1 MSNRL
6 SARGAVPALDIRTDG
21 FGSFD
26 SGEPIDNL
34 VVAVF
39 QGENG
44 LELAGGPGE
53 VLSSQQEIA
62 LWKLLTAVGAVG
74 RKGEVTTVPGE
85 VLSGADATGGEGT
98 TSASPRVERI
108 LAVGLGDIEDVTDE
122 TIREA
127 AGVASRSVK
136 RPAVEGEAE
145 NDKANEQG
153 RGAHVVST
161 LGMFGAEAALVG
173 HGLGAYSYFGQKS
186 GTAAI
191 DRVTV
196 LTHSGE
202 DNDSATE
209 DIAKRAQILVE
220 SVCFARDLV
229 NAPAN
234 ELYPESYAAIAAEQ
248 AKEFGIEA
256 EILDEKQLEEQG
268 FGGIIGVGKG
278 SARTP
283 RLLRLTYTPENHGD
297 DTPFVALVGKGITF
311 DTGGISLKPG
321 ANMWDM
327 ISDMGGSAAVIA
339 SIYAVARL
347 GAPVKVTA
355 TIPMAEN
362 MPSDRATRPG
372 DILRHYGGIT
382 TEVLNTDAEG
392 RLVLADAI
400 VRACEDNPDYLIET
414 ATLTGAQ
421 MVALGNRTPGIM
433 GSIDFR
439 DRVAMISQEVGDNG
453 WPMPL
458 PAELDD
464 ALKSDVADLRNI
476 STTRWGGMSVAGCY
490 LSHFVPENVE
500 WVHIDIAG
508 PAYNT
513 AAPHGYTPKRGTG
526 VPVRTIVEA
535 IEAIGR
541 D

>member
-85 VLSGADATGGEGT
+85 VLSGTDATGGEGT

-108 LAVGLGDIEDVTDE
+108 LAVGLGDIEEVTDE

-136 RPAVEGEAE
+136 RPAVEGESE
-145 NDKANEQG
+145 NDKGNEQG

-202 DNDSATE
+202 DHEGAAE
-209 DIAKRAQILVE
+209 DVAKRAQILVE

-283 RLLRLTYTPENHGD
+283 RLLRLTYTPENNGD

-458 PAELDD
+458 PTELDD

>member
-1 MSNRL
+1 MSNHL
-6 SARGAVPALDIRTDG
+6 SARGAVPALDIRTNG
-21 FGSFD
+21 LKSFNVD
-26 SGEPIDNL
+26 EPIDTL

-39 QGENG
+39 QGANG

-74 RKGEVTTVPGE
+74 KKGEVTTVPGE
-85 VLSGADATGGEGT
+85 VLSGSDADGTSEGA
-98 TSASPRVERI
+98 ASTPAVERI
-108 LAVGLGDIEDVTDE
+108 LAVGLGDIEEVTDE

-136 RPAVEGEAE
+136 RPNSSADENEAE
-145 NDKANEQG
+145 APS

-173 HGLGAYSYFGQKS
+173 HGLGAYTYFGQKS
-186 GTAAI
+186 GSAAVE
-191 DRVTV
+191 RVTV
-196 LTHSGE
+196 LTHASDDE
-202 DNDSATE
+202 QTSVDDLSQ
-209 DIAKRAQILVE
+209 RAAILVE

-248 AKEFGIEA
+248 AKEFGIES

-278 SARTP
+278 SARAP
-283 RLLRLTYTPENHGD
+283 RLLRLSYTPENSGEN
-297 DTPFVALVGKGITF
+297 TPFVALVGKGITF

-355 TIPMAEN
+355 TVPMAEN

-372 DILRHYGGIT
+372 DILRHYGGLT

-400 VRACEDNPDYLIET
+400 VRACEDKPDYLIET

-439 DRVAMISQEVGDNG
+439 DRVSMISQEVGDNG

-490 LSHFVPENVE
+490 LSHFVPEDVE

-513 AAPHGYTPKRGTG
+513 SAPHGYTPKRGTG
-526 VPVRTIVEA
+526 VPVRTIVET
-535 IEAIGR
+535 IETIGR
-541 D
+541 S